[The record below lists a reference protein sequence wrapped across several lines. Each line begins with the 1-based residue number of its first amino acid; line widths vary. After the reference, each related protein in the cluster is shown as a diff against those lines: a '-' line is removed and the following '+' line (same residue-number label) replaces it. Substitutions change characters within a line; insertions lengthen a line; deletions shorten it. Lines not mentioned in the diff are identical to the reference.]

1 MTFRNAF
8 ANSADESCMSAFRF
22 VSQVL
27 VFLSIL
33 IAPLRGQTQ
42 NEETVLAEKF
52 APLIFAYAEND
63 YTQKLPLVSALEL
76 GFRYIEADTFL
87 IDDRLMIGNSV
98 LDMQSKG
105 SLESLYFAPIAKLV
119 RDKSEWISRDD
130 SPITLVIDV
139 KSDAEPTYL
148 AIRKLLNQY
157 SAMLTKVVDGVL
169 NLNAVTVIIAGNCA
183 RERIAAENPRLAAI
197 DGRIS
202 DIDSDSPVHLIP
214 IISARWGSHFRWQGK
229 TQITTSERARLQ
241 SMVDRAHS
249 KKRAIRFWSTPDV
262 DIVWTALR
270 TAGVDLIGAERF
282 PALAE
287 FVTPRKSPFES
298 AN

>member
-1 MTFRNAF
+1 MTSRITI
-8 ANSADESCMSAFRF
+8 ANSADNSCMSAFKYISR
-22 VSQVL
+22 VL
-27 VFLSIL
+27 VCLVIS
-33 IAPLRGQTQ
+33 IAPSLGHAQI
-42 NEETVLAEKF
+42 EETVLAEKF
-52 APLIFAYAEND
+52 TPRVFAYAEND
-63 YTQKLPLVSALEL
+63 YAQKQPLVNALEL

-105 SLESLYFAPIAKLV
+105 SLESLYLAPIAKLV
-119 RDKSEWISRDD
+119 EEKSQWIVGDT

-139 KSDAEPTYL
+139 KSDAEPTYQ

-157 SAMLTKVVDGVL
+157 SAMLTKVVDGEL
-169 NLNAVTVIIAGNCA
+169 RLNAVTVIIAGNCA
-183 RERIAAENPRLAAI
+183 RERIAADNPRFAAI

-202 DIDSDSPVHLIP
+202 DLDSDSPVHLIP

-229 TQITTSERARLQ
+229 TMITTAERMRLQ
-241 SMVDRAHS
+241 SFVDRAHS
-249 KKRAIRFWSTPDV
+249 KKRLVRFWSTPDV
-262 DIVWTALR
+262 DVVWTALR

-282 PALAE
+282 SDIAE
-287 FVTPRKSPFES
+287 FVTPRKSPFEP